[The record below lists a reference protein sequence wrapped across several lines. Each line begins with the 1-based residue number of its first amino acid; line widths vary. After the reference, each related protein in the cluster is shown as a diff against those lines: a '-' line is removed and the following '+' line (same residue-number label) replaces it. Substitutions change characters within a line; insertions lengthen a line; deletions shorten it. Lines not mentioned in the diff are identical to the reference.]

1 MTQDIAALRNV
12 ENGSH
17 TSYRCLSP
25 SPSLI
30 KVSRIGS
37 CSQVE
42 HTRTGL
48 TSSRQSSAQHKQPPN
63 STHPETANK

>member
-1 MTQDIAALRNV
+1 MTQDIAAIRNV
-12 ENGSH
+12 ENGIH
-17 TSYRCLSP
+17 TSYRCLST

-42 HTRTGL
+42 HTRTGFKKFK
-48 TSSRQSSAQHKQPPN
+48 TVFSSA
-63 STHPETANK
+63 